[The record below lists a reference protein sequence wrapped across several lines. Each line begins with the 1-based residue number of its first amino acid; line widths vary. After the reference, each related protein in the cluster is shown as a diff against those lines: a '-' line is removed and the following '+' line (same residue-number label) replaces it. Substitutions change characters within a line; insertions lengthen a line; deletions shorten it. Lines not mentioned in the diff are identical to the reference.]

1 MVCNNFLV
9 PEGMFL
15 SLLLIALQTIL
26 RAFEP
31 HADKRFL

>member
-1 MVCNNFLV
+1 MASNNFLM

-15 SLLLIALQTIL
+15 SLLIIALQTIL

-31 HADKRFL
+31 YTDKRFL